1 MKKFLFSSF
10 LFCLLLLT
18 LVGCNQAQSQGQG
31 QIQGQSQDDATS
43 QVSSDGPDAVV
54 SDFLKALQQEN
65 YASVK
70 SSYSENLDNMAN
82 FRNQIEDISPSV
94 ANELFSKLADFTY
107 KIEDYTTDPKDPNK
121 ATVLITMDYYDLGTA
136 FERSLLEYLKTD
148 IEMTYDGGKGDDIIK
163 KADEIIV
170 DTIKS
175 SKKVTAHHIPVKLTK
190 DNKDWKLDKIS
201 TDSELL
207 NALTGNIMQTINTL
221 TEQLSNNQ

>member
-94 ANELFSKLADFTY
+94 AN
-107 KIEDYTTDPKDPNK
+107 
-121 ATVLITMDYYDLGTA
+121 
-136 FERSLLEYLKTD
+136 
-148 IEMTYDGGKGDDIIK
+148 
-163 KADEIIV
+163 
-170 DTIKS
+170 
-175 SKKVTAHHIPVKLTK
+175 
-190 DNKDWKLDKIS
+190 
-201 TDSELL
+201 
-207 NALTGNIMQTINTL
+207 
-221 TEQLSNNQ
+221 